1 MERDELVE
9 ASLRL
14 MRISAAV
21 YVTTIDKLG
30 NPVTRAMLNLRNRS
44 DYPKLVRFFAAQKPE
59 FVGFFTTSTSS
70 EKLQHIKK
78 HPYVSV
84 YYCDPAKYHGLM
96 LGGEMQII
104 DDLKIKKELWQKGW
118 EQYYPGGFDDPDHT
132 VLKLIPSVARGWYK
146 SATFTFDLKK

>member
-1 MERDELVE
+1 MEKRELME

-14 MRISAAV
+14 MRLSAAA
-21 YVTTIDKLG
+21 YVTTIDGRG
-30 NPVTRAMLNLRNRS
+30 NPVTRAMLNLRNRG

-59 FVGFFTTSTSS
+59 FVAYFTTSTAS
-70 EKLQHIKK
+70 EKLSHIKK

-132 VLKLIPSVARGWYK
+132 VLKLVPTVARGWYK
-146 SATFTFDLKK
+146 GATFAFSLKK